1 MIRIYTDGISYP
13 NNLPP
18 RQGHNSAS
26 SLTPN
31 INLTFWGWSLLL
43 WGWTV
48 SFYMDKL
55 WYTGSIF
62 TKDFCYL
69 LKKILEVDCLGG
81 GESVLLAWWWYLHSL
96 WSVEINNENEGVLHW
111 RCPSCLMLKIYKRWW
126 KWRSMFG
133 ISAASL
139 ASCVDTGS
147 TIWSKIGNNN
157 SEVWFICLTPV
168 GKQDEYQCWTLI
180 QLWFIK
186 CD

>member
-31 INLTFWGWSLLL
+31 IDLTFCYPVMRLDSVCLHGQVVIPWIHI
-43 WGWTV
+43 
-48 SFYMDKL
+48 YQ
-55 WYTGSIF
+55 
-62 TKDFCYL
+62 KDFCYL